1 MAKDYQRLWKDV
13 TGTKDEGK
21 AVRTLAEILVDKE
34 GRSFISNL
42 ERKDAELCIEILD
55 QVSPDSYL
63 LPSFVVSSGF
73 SQGIAGHELKSIEK
87 QAFFVTLRR
96 LAGTHGRLPESMMI
110 TEEIEVSEKILASGG
125 FADVRTGKY
134 MGHLV
139 AVKSTK
145 VAELDDLSK
154 SRKVRIRVF
163 LSVTWDVVLTIFH
176 QQFCKEVVLWSTLSH
191 PNVLK
196 LVGVR
201 GDMNKGQFDTVYEWM
216 VHGNIMEYIRKNP
229 VNRLELVSDFTLP
242 VAPFTKMRQTA
253 ARGSSRSEIPP
264 RCRSRAWRC

>member
-21 AVRTLAEILVDKE
+21 AVRTLAEILEDKE

-42 ERKDAELCIEILD
+42 ERKDAERCIEILD
-55 QVSPDSYL
+55 RVSPDSYL

-110 TEEIEVSEKILASGG
+110 TEEIEVSEQIFASSG

-139 AVKSTK
+139 AVKTMR
-145 VAELDDLSK
+145 VAPQDDVSK
-154 SRKVRIRVF
+154 LRKVRIRVF
-163 LSVTWDVVLTIFH
+163 LSATWDVVLTIFH
-176 QQFCKEVVLWSTLSH
+176 QQFCKEVVLWNIVSH
-191 PNVLK
+191 PNILK

-201 GDMNKGQFDTVYEWM
+201 GDTDQGQFITISEWM
-216 VHGNIMEYIRKNP
+216 ARGNIMEYIKKNST
-229 VNRLELVSDFTLP
+229 NRLGLVRGFVVP
-242 VAPFTKMRQTA
+242 AVPFA
-253 ARGSSRSEIPP
+253 EV
-264 RCRSRAWRC
+264 